1 MIMREQILVN
11 MCRQQCPTCFRKRQA
26 PTVARYRDETDIA
39 RICVEDSLVEQA
51 TDTYTPPT
59 LGTIKATGTIQRRL
73 QCVTHSNE
81 LVIGEVAGLSD
92 GTDERKPPCRSI
104 NWTRRISDPT

>member
-51 TDTYTPPT
+51 PDTYTPPT
-59 LGTIKATGTIQRRL
+59 LGTIKATCTIQRRL

-81 LVIGEVAGLSD
+81 LVIGEVAGH
-92 GTDERKPPCRSI
+92 GNGATKREPPGLNIDRM
-104 NWTRRISDPT
+104 WLVGDPA